1 MHICN
6 VMAERD
12 RRIQDLEKVGQLETK
27 LNAELKHLREKI
39 QTMTDEMA
47 RIGSVES
54 IKREAE
60 ISRAVS
66 PAIDIVK

>member
-54 IKREAE
+54 LSLIH
-60 ISRAVS
+60 I
-66 PAIDIVK
+66 